1 MRTWTIVVMA
11 GMATLVIRLA
21 PVMLF
26 SSRAV
31 PAWLELIGPLTAPV
45 AFAALGASAVVGAA
59 SGGPGDLLPLVAA
72 VAVGGLVAGRT
83 RSTSWA
89 VVVGMLALWTG
100 ASLFGVTS

>member
-1 MRTWTIVVMA
+1 MSTWPIVVMA

-31 PAWLELIGPLTAPV
+31 PAWLERIGPLTAPV

-59 SGGPGDLLPLVAA
+59 SGGPCELLPLVAG

-89 VVVGMLALWTG
+89 LVVGMLVVWIGAAL
-100 ASLFGVTS
+100 VTLPN